1 MRKRLY
7 LLGGPM
13 GVGKTTVCRL
23 LQGRLPNCVFLDGD
37 WCWDARPFTVNAET
51 KRMVLDNIRHLLGN
65 FLRCSAY
72 ENVLFCWVLQ
82 EQSVWDDLL
91 SLRETA
97 DVDVTCAA
105 LLCSPDALRD
115 RLLRDVDAGL
125 RRPDVLARSPERLPL
140 YRNLRVPALDTTAL
154 TPEQTAD
161 AVLRMAKKTP

>member
-1 MRKRLY
+1 MKKHLY

-23 LQGRLPNCVFLDGD
+23 LQERLPNCVFLDGD
-37 WCWDARPFTVNAET
+37 WCWDARPFTVNEET

-82 EQSVWDDLL
+82 EQTVWDELL
-91 SLRETA
+91 SLREAA

-105 LLCSPDALRD
+105 LLCSPDALKARLRRD
-115 RLLRDVDAGL
+115 IDAGL
-125 RRPDVLARSPERLPL
+125 RRPDVLARSLERLSL
-140 YRNLRVPALDTTAL
+140 YRDLRVPALDTTAL
-154 TPEQTAD
+154 TPEQAAN
-161 AVLRMAKKTP
+161 AVLRMAKKNP